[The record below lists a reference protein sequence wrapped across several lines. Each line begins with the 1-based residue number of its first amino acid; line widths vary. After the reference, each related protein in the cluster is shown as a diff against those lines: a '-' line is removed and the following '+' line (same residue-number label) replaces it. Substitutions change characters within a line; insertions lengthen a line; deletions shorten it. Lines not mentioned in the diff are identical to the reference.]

1 MRHLALALALVA
13 SAASA
18 ADTWTTPFAGVRKL
32 YRTSASPA
40 WQIHALEVRLD
51 QPGVRLRSTA
61 TGERRRTPSSFARL
75 IGAQLAINGDF
86 FSYTD
91 YSTSGLAAG
100 NGVAWADT
108 ADGTAMATFAFGAGN
123 RVELSAKASVVPF
136 DASWMQGVVSGKP
149 DLIRGGAISSSQH
162 GTSFCTTRHP
172 RTALGLSQDG
182 KTLYLVVVDGR
193 STASVGMSCAE
204 LATLLRGLG
213 AWHAVNLDGGGSTAM
228 YVAGQGVVNHPSDG
242 TERVVGNHLAVFA
255 PSNGSQG
262 TLKGVIYE
270 GTNTSARLS
279 GATVR
284 VTGGP
289 TVVTDATGVYEFE
302 LPPGAW
308 TVSASKPGF
317 TSATVTRTVITGQI
331 IWGSMGLTRL
341 ATPVDTDADSIVD
354 TADNCPDVANPTQR
368 DTDADGEGDACD
380 GDDDADAVPDE
391 DDNCPLI
398 ANASQLDA
406 DRDGLGDACD
416 PSLTPADAGTSEP
429 DAGVSEPEPDAGTV
443 ETPDAGVAEPTADA
457 GDVDAGSIDSA
468 PDLPPE
474 AATPRGC
481 STAPGLELAL
491 APLVLRRWRRT
502 QRRPEPPRAR

>member
-1 MRHLALALALVA
+1 
-13 SAASA
+13 
-18 ADTWTTPFAGVRKL
+18 
-32 YRTSASPA
+32 
-40 WQIHALEVRLD
+40 
-51 QPGVRLRSTA
+51 
-61 TGERRRTPSSFARL
+61 
-75 IGAQLAINGDF
+75 
-86 FSYTD
+86 
-91 YSTSGLAAG
+91 
-100 NGVAWADT
+100 
-108 ADGTAMATFAFGAGN
+108 
-123 RVELSAKASVVPF
+123 
-136 DASWMQGVVSGKP
+136 
-149 DLIRGGAISSSQH
+149 
-162 GTSFCTTRHP
+162 
-172 RTALGLSQDG
+172 
-182 KTLYLVVVDGR
+182 
-193 STASVGMSCAE
+193 
-204 LATLLRGLG
+204 
-213 AWHAVNLDGGGSTAM
+213 
-228 YVAGQGVVNHPSDG
+228 
-242 TERVVGNHLAVFA
+242 
-255 PSNGSQG
+255 
-262 TLKGVIYE
+262 
-270 GTNTSARLS
+270 
-279 GATVR
+279 
-284 VTGGP
+284 
-289 TVVTDATGVYEFE
+289 
-302 LPPGAW
+302 
-308 TVSASKPGF
+308 
-317 TSATVTRTVITGQI
+317 
-331 IWGSMGLTRL
+331 MGLTRL

-468 PDLPPE
+468 PDAGLPPE